1 VRTPGPD
8 ATQRALA
15 TQTGPATQNGP
26 AAPTCFCRDCLVDLD
41 SRARRCGACGSPRL
55 VRHRSL
61 PALTLAHIDCDAF
74 YATVEKRDN
83 PEIADRPVIIGGGKR
98 GVVSAACY
106 IARTYGV
113 RSAMPMFKAL
123 ELCPAATVVRP
134 DMAKYVRVG
143 REVRQAMQALTPLV
157 EPLSI
162 DEAFL
167 DLSGTERVHGM
178 IAAKVLARF
187 ARDIERS
194 IGITVSVGL
203 SCNKFLAKIASD
215 LDKPRGFATLDQE
228 EARTMLADKPVGFI
242 FGVGPA
248 TQERLAQ
255 RGFRTIADLQ
265 RADEIEMMKQFP
277 SDGRRLWR
285 LARGIDDRK
294 VVADRGAKTIS
305 SETTF
310 ETDIRDYATLEKLL
324 WRLSEKVSSRLKASE
339 LSGCTVTL
347 KLKTADFR
355 QRTRSQSI
363 AAPTQLAG
371 KIFAICREM
380 LARETDGTAFRLM
393 GAGVS
398 ALRPGSDVSDTDML
412 DRRSASAE
420 RAIDAL
426 RKKFGQAAVI
436 RGIAYDGPE
445 KPD

>member
-1 VRTPGPD
+1 VSTPAP
-8 ATQRALA
+8 ALE
-15 TQTGPATQNGP
+15 G
-26 AAPTCFCRDCLVDLD
+26 PTCFCRDCLVDLD
-41 SRARRCGACGSPRL
+41 FKAKRCGECGSPRL
-55 VRHRSL
+55 VRHPTL

-123 ELCPAATVVRP
+123 ELCPSAAVIRP

-143 REVRQAMQALTPLV
+143 REVRHAMQALTPLV

-167 DLSGTERVHGM
+167 DLSGTQRVHGM
-178 IAAKVLARF
+178 IPAKVLARF
-187 ARDIERS
+187 AREVERD

-215 LDKPRGFATLDQE
+215 LDKPRGFAALDQQ
-228 EARTMLADKPVGFI
+228 EACTMLADKPVGFI

-248 TQERLAQ
+248 TQERLVQ
-255 RGFRTIADLQ
+255 RGFRLIADLQ
-265 RADEIEMMKQFP
+265 RADEIELMKQF
-277 SDGRRLWR
+277 SSEGRRLWR
-285 LARGIDDRK
+285 LARGIDDRR

-305 SETTF
+305 NETTF
-310 ETDIRDYATLEKLL
+310 ETDIRDFATLEKTL
-324 WRLSEKVSSRLKASE
+324 WRLSEKVSSRLKGSNLAG
-339 LSGCTVTL
+339 LTVTL

-363 AAPTQLAG
+363 HAPTQLAA
-371 KIFAICREM
+371 KIFAISREM
-380 LARETDGTAFRLM
+380 LSKEIDGTAFRLM
-393 GAGVS
+393 GTGVS
-398 ALRPGSDVSDTDML
+398 ALRAGSAADDTDML
-412 DRRSASAE
+412 DRRSAHAE
-420 RAIDAL
+420 RAIDDL
-426 RKKFGQAAVI
+426 RKKFGNAAVI
-436 RGIAYDGPE
+436 RGIAYEGPGRE
-445 KPD
+445 EQE

>member
-1 VRTPGPD
+1 VNM
-8 ATQRALA
+8 AALD
-15 TQTGPATQNGP
+15 G
-26 AAPTCFCRDCLVDLD
+26 PTCFCRDCLADLD
-41 SRARRCGACGSPRL
+41 ARATRCGECGSPRL
-55 VRHRSL
+55 VRHPTL
-61 PALTLAHIDCDAF
+61 PSLTLAHIDCDAF

-83 PEIADRPVIIGGGKR
+83 PGIADKPVIIGGGKR

-123 ELCPAATVVRP
+123 ALCPSATVIGP

-167 DLSGTERVHGM
+167 DLAGTQRVHRM
-178 IAAKVLARF
+178 IPAKVLAKF
-187 ARDIERS
+187 AREVERN

-215 LDKPRGFATLDQE
+215 LDKPRGFAALDPEQ
-228 EARTMLADKPVGFI
+228 ARALLKDKPVGFI

-248 TQERLAQ
+248 TQERLSQ
-255 RGFRTIADLQ
+255 RGFRTIGDLQ
-265 RADEIEMMKQFP
+265 RADEIELMRQFP

-285 LARGIDDRK
+285 LARGIDDR
-294 VVADRGAKTIS
+294 VVVPDRGAKTIS

-310 ETDIRDYATLEKLL
+310 ETDISDFATLEKLL
-324 WRLSEKVSSRLKASE
+324 WRLSEKVSARLKHGE
-339 LSGCTVTL
+339 LAGLTITL

-363 AAPTQLAG
+363 AAPTQLAA
-371 KIFAICREM
+371 KIFAVSREM
-380 LARETDGTAFRLM
+380 LGREIDGTAFRLM
-393 GAGVS
+393 GTGVS
-398 ALRPGSDVSDTDML
+398 ALRPDQQADDTDML
-412 DRRSASAE
+412 DRRAAHAE
-420 RAIDAL
+420 RAIDDL
-426 RKKFGQAAVI
+426 RKKFGQGAVI

-445 KPD
+445 KTG

>member
-1 VRTPGPD
+1 VS
-8 ATQRALA
+8 A
-15 TQTGPATQNGP
+15 PAP
-26 AAPTCFCRDCLVDLD
+26 SVSAPTCFCRDCLGDLD
-41 SRARRCGACGSPRL
+41 FRARRCSTCGSPRL
-55 VRHRSL
+55 VRHHTL
-61 PALTLAHIDCDAF
+61 PALSLAHIDCDAF

-83 PEIADRPVIIGGGKR
+83 PAIADKPVIIGGGKR

-123 ELCPAATVVRP
+123 DLCPHATVIGP

-178 IAAKVLARF
+178 IPAKMLAKF
-187 ARDIERS
+187 AREVEMQ

-203 SCNKFLAKIASD
+203 SVNKFLAKIASD
-215 LDKPRGFATLDQE
+215 LDKPRGFAVLDQD
-228 EARTMLADKPVGFI
+228 EARTMLAEKPVGFI

-248 TQERLAQ
+248 TQERLVQ

-265 RADEIEMMKQFP
+265 RADEIELMRQFP
-277 SDGRRLWR
+277 SEGRRLWR
-285 LARGIDDRK
+285 LARGIDDRS
-294 VVADRGAKTIS
+294 VVAERGAKTIS
-305 SETTF
+305 AETTF
-310 ETDIRDYATLEKLL
+310 ESDIKDFATLEKLL
-324 WRLSEKVSSRLKASE
+324 WRLSEKVSARLKNGD
-339 LSGCTVTL
+339 LSGLTITL

-363 AAPTQLAG
+363 ASPTQLAA
-371 KIFAICREM
+371 KIFSISREM
-380 LARETDGTAFRLM
+380 LAKEIDGTAFRLM
-393 GAGVS
+393 GTGVS
-398 ALRPGSDVSDTDML
+398 ALRPGSQADDTDML
-412 DRRSASAE
+412 DRRAVHAE
-420 RAIDAL
+420 RAIDGL
-426 RKKFGQAAVI
+426 RKKFGQSAVI

-445 KPD
+445 KAE

>member
-1 VRTPGPD
+1 VSEPVPEVMRG
-8 ATQRALA
+8 
-15 TQTGPATQNGP
+15 
-26 AAPTCFCRDCLVDLD
+26 PTCFCRDCLADLAF
-41 SRARRCGACGSPRL
+41 SARRCGECGSPRL
-55 VRHRSL
+55 VRHPTL
-61 PALTLAHIDCDAF
+61 AALTIAHIDCDAF

-83 PEIADRPVIIGGGKR
+83 PEIADKPVIIGGGKR

-123 ELCPAATVVRP
+123 ALCPSAAVIGP

-143 REVRQAMQALTPLV
+143 REVRQAMLALTPLV

-167 DLSGTERVHGM
+167 DLSGTQRVHGM
-178 IAAKVLARF
+178 MPAKVLARF
-187 ARDIERS
+187 AREIERDV
-194 IGITVSVGL
+194 GITVSVGL

-215 LDKPRGFATLDQE
+215 LDKPRGFAALDQA

-248 TQERLAQ
+248 TQERLSQ

-265 RADEIEMMKQFP
+265 RSDEIELMKQFP
-277 SDGRRLWR
+277 TEGRRLWR
-285 LARGIDDRK
+285 LARGIDDRR

-310 ETDIRDYATLEKLL
+310 DADIRDFATLERLL
-324 WRLSEKVSSRLKASE
+324 WRLSDKVSTRLKSGE
-339 LSGCTVTL
+339 LAGSTITL

-363 AAPTQLAG
+363 GAPTQLAA
-371 KIFAICREM
+371 KIFAVSREM
-380 LARETDGTAFRLM
+380 LTREIDGTAFRLM

-398 ALRPGSDVSDTDML
+398 ALKPGSEANDTDML
-412 DRRSASAE
+412 DRRAAHAE
-420 RAIDAL
+420 RAMDDL

-445 KPD
+445 KAGE

>member
-1 VRTPGPD
+1 MT
-8 ATQRALA
+8 
-15 TQTGPATQNGP
+15 
-26 AAPTCFCRDCLVDLD
+26 AAAPEGASRGGSRPTCFCRDCLTDLD
-41 SRARRCGACGSPRL
+41 FGTRRCAACGSPRL
-55 VRHRSL
+55 VRHHAL

-83 PEIADRPVIIGGGKR
+83 PAVADRPVIIGGGKR

-123 ELCPAATVVRP
+123 ELCPAAAVIPP

-157 EPLSI
+157 ESLSI

-167 DLSGTERVHGM
+167 DLAGTERVHGM
-178 IAAKVLARF
+178 IPAKVLARF
-187 ARDIERS
+187 AREVEQT

-215 LDKPRGFATLDQE
+215 LDKPRGFAALDQE
-228 EARTMLADKPVGFI
+228 QACQMLADKPVGFI

-248 TQERLAQ
+248 TQQRLAQ
-255 RGFRTIADLQ
+255 HGFRSIAELQ
-265 RADEIEMMKQFP
+265 RADEIELMKQFGGE
-277 SDGRRLWR
+277 GRRLWR
-285 LARGIDDRK
+285 LARGIDNRK

-324 WRLSEKVSSRLKASE
+324 WRLSEKVSARLKASQ
-339 LSGCTVTL
+339 LAGATITL

-371 KIFAICREM
+371 KIFAVCKEM

-398 ALRPGSDVSDTDML
+398 ALRPGSEASDTDML

-420 RAIDAL
+420 RAMDAL
-426 RKKFGQAAVI
+426 RKKFGQAAII
-436 RGIAYDGPE
+436 RGIAYGGPE
-445 KPD
+445 TAD